1 MVTVL
6 EKSLLFKAR
15 REMGGGEGSD
25 SISAKNDL
33 NPSRGYSIWYGLKYR
48 IDLENQ
54 MPCRAF
60 HCKSVHQ
67 PTPNFSSFSSAS
79 PTEQTRSTSNHA
91 LQTVAKVSFLCRDL
105 EVAIDDGHG
114 Q

>member
-1 MVTVL
+1 M
-6 EKSLLFKAR
+6 
-15 REMGGGEGSD
+15 EGKRFAIEHLI

-33 NPSRGYSIWYGLKYR
+33 NPSRGYGIWYGLKYR

-54 MPCRAF
+54 MSCRAF
-60 HCKSVHQ
+60 YCKSGHQ
-67 PTPNFSSFSSAS
+67 LTLNFSSLASAS
-79 PTEQTRSTSNHA
+79 PTELTRSTSNHA